1 MTVDDKADAEEVPT
15 SEVPPLKVLPL
26 PVLQA
31 GVSYDTRYLANE
43 S

>member
-31 GVSYDTRYLANE
+31 GVSYDTRYPANE